1 MKKYFLFFAVSL
13 FFGISHASAQSRATG
28 EKGQAAVVT
37 EPQNSSSDKSPRG
50 TITKAGK
57 NQQSSYTPAADGSNT
72 PSTGTPASQ
81 QAAPD
86 QVQPAVIDP
95 KKPE

>member
-1 MKKYFLFFAVSL
+1 MKKYILFFAVASI
-13 FFGISHASAQSRATG
+13 FGASRASAQSRATSG
-28 EKGQAAVVT
+28 KGQAAVVT
-37 EPQNSSSDKSPRG
+37 EPQNSTGNNNQKG

-57 NQQSSYTPAADGSNT
+57 NQQSTYTPASDRSNT
-72 PSTGTPASQ
+72 PSPGTPASQ

-86 QVQPAVIDP
+86 QMQPAVVDP